1 MTLFNADGTKLKC
14 VKLDGFYRGSC
25 AWGASGVGAH
35 LFGVVVR
42 VEERLGEM
50 SPSFEVGGNGG

>member
-1 MTLFNADGTKLKC
+1 M
-14 VKLDGFYRGSC
+14 GFIEE
-25 AWGASGVGAH
+25 AVHGALHGVGAH
-35 LFGVVVR
+35 LFGVVVG